1 MPYPEHPNDRP
12 LDTSKTPVKALVM
25 KIERAAGDLNP
36 LLMVLAV
43 GLVVLNLTLYLGM
56 AAAQNS
62 FAVARP
68 RQDASYYAQ
77 PEATPATFHEGGS
90 VTAGN

>member
-12 LDTSKTPVKALVM
+12 LDTSKTPVKALV
-25 KIERAAGDLNP
+25 
-36 LLMVLAV
+36 MVLAV